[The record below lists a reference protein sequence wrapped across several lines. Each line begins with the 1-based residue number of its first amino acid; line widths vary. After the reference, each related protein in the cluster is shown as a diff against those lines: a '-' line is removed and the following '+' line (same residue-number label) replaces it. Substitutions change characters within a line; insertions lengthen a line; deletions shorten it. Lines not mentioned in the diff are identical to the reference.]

1 MLKSTSLWLTYLL
14 ALLYSLLGGLLFFMP
29 AQFSGQFAWKV
40 SPFVTMTIGA
50 WCLGN
55 AWLALITATRWDWSR
70 VRTALLYLWL
80 FGLFE
85 AGVLLVFRERVQLS
99 SPMAWLYV
107 GTLLVNVLAA
117 VWGIAEWVRRGPP
130 IEAAADKPTRT
141 MRVLIGGFVVFVA
154 FLGIFGAMRGLNG
167 QGTGGAVFPEPMTAF
182 SLSAFAAF
190 YLALALGVLPLLWAR
205 DRETVMHHGFASY
218 GLVIIIT
225 IATLV
230 YIDRFDFVARPLGWI
245 YIGAYVLVA
254 AVTAIYFFKYG
265 TGGERSATRLTARAA
280 SG

>member
-14 ALLYSLLGGLLFFMP
+14 ALLYTLVGGLLFFMP
-29 AQFSGQFAWKV
+29 SQFSGQFAWKV

-80 FGLFE
+80 FGLLQV
-85 AGVLLVFRERVQLS
+85 GVLLFFRERVQLS
-99 SPMAWLYV
+99 SPIAWLYV
-107 GTLLVNVLAA
+107 ITLLANVAAA
-117 VWGIAEWVRRGPP
+117 VWGVAEWLRRGPS
-130 IEAAADKPTRT
+130 IEAATEKPTTT
-141 MRVLIGGFVVFVA
+141 MRVLIAGFVVFVA

-167 QGTGGAVFPEPMTAF
+167 RGTGGAVFPEAMSAF

-190 YLALALGVLPLLWAR
+190 YLALALGVLPLLWTR
-205 DRETVMHHGFASY
+205 DRDTVMHHGYASY
-218 GLVIIIT
+218 GLVLIIT
-225 IATLV
+225 VATLV
-230 YIDRFDFVARPLGWI
+230 YIERFDFVTRPLGWI

-254 AVTAIYFFKYG
+254 LVAGFYLIRYG
-265 TGGERSATRLTARAA
+265 TGDERRPARFTAPA
-280 SG
+280 G